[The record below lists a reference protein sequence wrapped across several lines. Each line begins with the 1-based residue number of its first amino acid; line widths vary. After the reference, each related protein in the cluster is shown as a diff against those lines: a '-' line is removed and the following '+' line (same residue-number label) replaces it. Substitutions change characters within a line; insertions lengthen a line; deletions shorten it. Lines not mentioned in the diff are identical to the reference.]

1 MLIKE
6 TNLLGCYCIYP
17 DIYKDDRGQFV
28 KTIDGREYEKYGL
41 NYDFC
46 EEYYSKSIGGVLRG
60 MHFQLPPYDHSKLVC
75 CFEGRVM
82 DVVLDL
88 RLKSPTYG
96 KHQVFNLDSDNPV
109 LIYIPKGMAHGFYTI
124 SEQATMLYKTTSL
137 YQPDHESGILWSSIG
152 VLWPEK
158 NPILSKRDTSFQNM
172 SDFKTIF

>member
-96 KHQVFNLDSDNPV
+96 KHQVFNLDSDNSV
-109 LIYIPKGMAHGFYTI
+109 FTEKG
-124 SEQATMLYKTTSL
+124 
-137 YQPDHESGILWSSIG
+137 
-152 VLWPEK
+152 
-158 NPILSKRDTSFQNM
+158 
-172 SDFKTIF
+172 

>member
-1 MLIKE
+1 
-6 TNLLGCYCIYP
+6 
-17 DIYKDDRGQFV
+17 
-28 KTIDGREYEKYGL
+28 
-41 NYDFC
+41 
-46 EEYYSKSIGGVLRG
+46 
-60 MHFQLPPYDHSKLVC
+60 
-75 CFEGRVM
+75 M